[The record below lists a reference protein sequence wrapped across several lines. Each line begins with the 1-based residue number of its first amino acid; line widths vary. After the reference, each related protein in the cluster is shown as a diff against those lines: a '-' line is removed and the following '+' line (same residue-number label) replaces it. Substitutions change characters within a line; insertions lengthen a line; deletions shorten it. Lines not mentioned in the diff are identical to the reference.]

1 MEKREE
7 AKKKAGECG
16 RKFFQKWPQY
26 FPSYMFLICLLLRDG
41 VLSIF
46 SPLIYV
52 YNYVNNITVSNS
64 IEEKYPEEKYDVL
77 MVKRIRV
84 ISEGR

>member
-1 MEKREE
+1 
-7 AKKKAGECG
+7 
-16 RKFFQKWPQY
+16 
-26 FPSYMFLICLLLRDG
+26 MFLICLLLRDG

-46 SPLIYV
+46 FPLIYV

-64 IEEKYPEEKYDVL
+64 IEEKYPEEKYDVS